1 MGNGRRFATVLIIL
15 FFIFSVLVSAAHLFI
30 YYLPNKDQLFSTMLS
45 RVLQKPVQIR
55 QVTVQGFVLNP
66 TVMLDDVVIGNPVI
80 MREPVRISH
89 LSASMNIWKSLLETR
104 WKTQIVSANMQLK
117 PGRLHIEMQI
127 ADLFS
132 SSPHVG
138 NIYIDGEQLALAQ
151 SIPFL
156 MTYFPELKP
165 YHDTL
170 GEVDLRA
177 WLNEDAQGWQRLQ
190 AKVAFHNIHNKLI
203 SIPAGSTHFVVQR
216 EKNAWELF
224 GTVDQLHLIDPMM
237 LHEIQGI
244 TGEFRF
250 TPTRGALQLNGK
262 NAQIVFASHPLRI
275 NLFSQLNWQ
284 QEKTGWHIQVDALKW
299 DEGQNHFF
307 SQFSAQLYTE
317 KNPALHIV
325 GNAAF
330 NDIQLSDLHLRIA
343 QKDKV
348 GLIIKAVSAVSVDFL
363 KAHIQSPWLNQVN
376 GKTMLTAEMSIPN
389 ILSPAVDTLKIFTNL
404 KGVSISQLPEPF
416 RKSAD
421 TAWPIES
428 TLQFLPGG
436 KIKSFGSVGSL
447 LSAAFIIDE
456 KKSQVLSGN
465 IHFGGQPAKFQ
476 TSPGVL
482 IDGYLSRFN
491 LSEWEKL
498 SQSSMPQYQATRLPD
513 GIRKIDLTLGLC
525 DAFDQSFHRLWIRI
539 VPIDSGTQI
548 TLHNAQMIGDIY
560 FPSVKNIPLRMNFK
574 KLSLKTKTDIAA
586 QPKTIN
592 PMTIPPLNITIN
604 ELKINDRS
612 DGKVSLITHSIADG
626 LSISEMKINSPLLKM
641 SVRGRWV
648 SRGSDAETAL
658 TGTIQSNDLG
668 QVLSQ
673 RRLSSRLKGGDFSS
687 EFALRWPGGPQQFSI
702 HRASG
707 RVEFYMQNGRIM
719 QLDSNTQGNIAIAHL
734 LNLVSLESL
743 SHLLKFNFSNPL
755 KKGFPFEDFRG
766 KCDVDHGALF
776 ARSMNIESSLAK
788 INITGKIGLENQTN
802 DLTMRVI
809 PSGLSS
815 SLPTIAGLAGGPM
828 VGAATWVANK
838 LFSSQVDSLMERE
851 YRITGTWDHPKVV

>member
-1 MGNGRRFATVLIIL
+1 MGRCNRFATVLIII
-15 FFIFSVLVSAAHLFI
+15 FFILAIFISAAHLFI
-30 YYLPNKDQLFSTMLS
+30 YYLPNKDRLFSTMFS
-45 RVLQKPVQIR
+45 RVLQQPVQIR
-55 QVTVQGFVLNP
+55 QVTVQGFAFNP
-66 TVMLDDVVIGNPVI
+66 TVMLDDVVIGNPATT
-80 MREPVRISH
+80 REPVRISH

-104 WKTQIVSANMQLK
+104 WKTQIVSANMRLK

-127 ADLFS
+127 ANLFS

-138 NIYIDGEQLALAQ
+138 NIFIEGERLALAQ

-156 MTYFPELKP
+156 TTYFPELKP
-165 YHDTL
+165 YRETL
-170 GEVDLRA
+170 GQVDLRA

-190 AKVAFHNIHNKLI
+190 AKVNLHNVSNKLI
-203 SIPAGSTHFVVQR
+203 AIPAASAHFVVQR
-216 EKNAWELF
+216 EKKSWEIV
-224 GTVDQLHLIDPMM
+224 GTVDHLHVIDPLM

-250 TPTRGALQLNGK
+250 TPTRGALRLNGK
-262 NAQIVFASHPLRI
+262 NAQIVFASHPLRM

-284 QEKTGWHIQVDALKW
+284 QAKTGWHIQVDALKW
-299 DEGQNHFF
+299 DNENDHFF

-317 KNPALHIV
+317 KNPVLHIV

-330 NDIQLSDLHLRIA
+330 NNIQLSHLHLTLS
-343 QKDKV
+343 QKNKI

-363 KAHIQSPWLNQVN
+363 KAHLQSPWLNQVN
-376 GKTMLTAEMSIPN
+376 GKTTVTAEMSIPN
-389 ILSPAVDTLKIFTNL
+389 MLSPAVDTLKVFTNL

-416 RKSAD
+416 RKSAE
-421 TAWPIES
+421 TAWPTES
-428 TLQFLPGG
+428 TVQFLPGG
-436 KIKSFGSVGSL
+436 KIKSFGNLGSL
-447 LSAAFIIDE
+447 LSTALIIDE
-456 KKSQVLSGN
+456 KKPRVLSGN
-465 IHFGGQPAKFQ
+465 IHFGGQAAKFQ
-476 TSPGVL
+476 TVPGIV
-482 IDGYLSRFN
+482 IDGYLSRFD

-498 SQSSMPQYQATRLPD
+498 FQSSLSQYQATQLPD
-513 GIRKIDLTLGLC
+513 GIRKIDLTVGLC
-525 DAFDQSFHRLWIRI
+525 NAFNQSFHRLWVRI
-539 VPIDSGTQI
+539 LPIDAGTQI
-548 TLHNAQMIGDIY
+548 TLHNAQMMGNIY
-560 FPSVKNIPLRMNFK
+560 FPRVKSMPLRMDFK

-586 QPKTIN
+586 QTKTIN

-604 ELKINDRS
+604 ELTINDRS

-648 SRGSDAETAL
+648 SRGSDAETVL
-658 TGTIQSNDLG
+658 TGTLQSNDLG

-719 QLDSNTQGNIAIAHL
+719 HLDSNTQGNIAIAHL

-776 ARSMNIESSLAK
+776 ARSMNIDSALAK

-802 DLTMRVI
+802 DLTMRVM